1 MLKLKIVTVAIQT
14 NEITLHQLT
23 PIVKLF
29 AKLDY
34 INLSKIELSY
44 DIVCHI
50 YQAYKRSWVFLG
62 GKNKPIENKIIE
74 INNKH
79 TFTLSQTIDI

>member
-34 INLSKIELSY
+34 INLSKIELS
-44 DIVCHI
+44 
-50 YQAYKRSWVFLG
+50 
-62 GKNKPIENKIIE
+62 
-74 INNKH
+74 
-79 TFTLSQTIDI
+79 